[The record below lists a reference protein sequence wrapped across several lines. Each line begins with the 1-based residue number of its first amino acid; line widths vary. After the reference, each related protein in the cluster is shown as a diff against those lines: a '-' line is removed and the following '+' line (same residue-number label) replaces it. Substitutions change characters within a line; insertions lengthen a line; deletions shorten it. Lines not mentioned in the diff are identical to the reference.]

1 MALQSGRVQAHC
13 NEVVLSMN
21 CCHHTGTSRR
31 AASGESRPSSD
42 PGTVLQKQMFD
53 AETMQYC

>member
-1 MALQSGRVQAHC
+1 
-13 NEVVLSMN
+13 MN